1 MAWPSESSA
10 EASNVDV
17 NGVQKN
23 HEQCP
28 LKSFT
33 ISEESSATGGESFGD
48 VMEGCDA
55 IGGESFEKKSKH
67 TALT

>member
-1 MAWPSESSA
+1 MPDLQHCYIAAYHHHQVSLDPRSLWPGIVMAYIVPLTAWPSESSA
-10 EASNVDV
+10 EASNVGV

-33 ISEESSATGGESFGD
+33 I
-48 VMEGCDA
+48 
-55 IGGESFEKKSKH
+55 
-67 TALT
+67 